1 MNPIATRPALGAMT
15 PAAISLARRAERIAR
30 SKPQLALSTGHVF
43 HAGMYARTITIPA
56 NAMITGALIKRATL
70 LIVNGDCSVFTGDE
84 QPMRLTGYHVL
95 PASAGRKQVFIT
107 YADTRL
113 TMIFPTQA
121 KSVEAAEAEF
131 TDETELL
138 LSRESKS
145 DLVVIT
151 GE

>member
-1 MNPIATRPALGAMT
+1 MNQLTSRAVLPTMT
-15 PAAISLARRAERIAR
+15 PGAISLARRAERIAR

-84 QPMRLTGYHVL
+84 QPLRLTGYHVL
-95 PASAGRKQVFIT
+95 PASAGRKQVFRT
-107 YADTRL
+107 YADTSL

-121 KSVEAAEAEF
+121 KSVEAAESEF
-131 TDETELL
+131 TDETDLL
-138 LSRESKS
+138 VSHGSDS